1 MVKKKSKSKSKRT
14 SKPRTSHKGLIAGL
28 SIGGVVALIVG
39 ALVVMY
45 FLGVFDD
52 LFKKK
57 SKPRVNDKSRVN
69 DKPSMLDTFETSY
82 DSNSYESIIK
92 QLNEQSY
99 IELNKGKDGSY
110 FIRGF
115 GVNAESSIEV
125 RNVDLD
131 NINNVLE
138 FEQLQN
144 AKEDKWISYKIT
156 SNPNKVTLK
165 SVGTRKSK
173 YVYYP
178 DKGTVIVYL
187 IVKRKEYP
195 LMTLSDTVFK

>member
-1 MVKKKSKSKSKRT
+1 MGKKSKSKSKSKRT
-14 SKPRTSHKGLIAGL
+14 SKPRTSRIGLIAGL

-39 ALVVMY
+39 ALVLMY
-45 FLGVFDD
+45 FMGVFGD

-69 DKPSMLDTFETSY
+69 DKQSMLDTFETSY

-110 FIRGF
+110 FIRDF

-138 FEQLQN
+138 FEQLQ
-144 AKEDKWISYKIT
+144 KDKWISYKIT

-178 DKGTVIVYL
+178 DKGTVIVYI